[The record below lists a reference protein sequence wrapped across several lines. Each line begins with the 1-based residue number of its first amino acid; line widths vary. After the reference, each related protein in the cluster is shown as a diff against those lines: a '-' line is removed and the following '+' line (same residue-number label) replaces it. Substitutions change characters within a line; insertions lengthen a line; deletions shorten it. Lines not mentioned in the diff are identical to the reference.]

1 MTILP
6 GLGQGRSEPEVLSG
20 TFPPPP
26 PPLYTSLHL
35 QSGYNQCIFGLA
47 NNTKTKCSPS
57 LE

>member
-47 NNTKTKCSPS
+47 NNSKTKC
-57 LE
+57 